1 MNPKTKNIDIVNN
14 KYNRSLSEEFKTRS
28 PYTQQ
33 CIKFLIGTTP
43 TSNVKNELVFT
54 YTNDFSSASPNTQTN
69 IKFWLGTK

>member
-1 MNPKTKNIDIVNN
+1 MDQKTKNIDIVNN

-43 TSNVKNELVFT
+43 TSKNKNDVLLT
-54 YTNDFSSASPNTQTN
+54 NANDFSSASPNTQKN
-69 IKFWLGTK
+69 IKFWLGIK